1 MSLQQQ
7 IENKISNA
15 FDVTFMQ
22 MENESHMHSG
32 PAQESH
38 FKLTLVSPA
47 FEGMNKVKRHQA
59 VYKALSDEMPLFHAL
74 ALHTYSPSEWEE
86 NPIVVD
92 SPLCQG
98 GGKA

>member
-32 PAQESH
+32 PAEESH

-59 VYKALSDEMPLFHAL
+59 VYKALADEMPLFHAL

-86 NPIVVD
+86 SPTVVA

>member
-1 MSLQQQ
+1 MLLQQQ
-7 IENKISNA
+7 IENKIRGA

-32 PAQESH
+32 PAEESH

-47 FEGMNKVKRHQA
+47 FEDMNKVKRHQA
-59 VYKALSDEMPLFHAL
+59 VYKALADEMPLFHAL
-74 ALHTYSPSEWEE
+74 ALHTYSPSEWEA
-86 NPIVVD
+86 NPTVVE

-98 GGKA
+98 GSKR

>member
-7 IENKISNA
+7 IENKITGA
-15 FDVTFMQ
+15 FDVIFMQ

-32 PAQESH
+32 PAEESH

-59 VYKALSDEMPLFHAL
+59 VYKALTEEMPLFHAL
-74 ALHTYSPSEWEE
+74 ALHTYSPSEWEQ
-86 NPIVVD
+86 NPTVVD

-98 GGKA
+98 GSKA

>member
-7 IENKISNA
+7 IENKITGA
-15 FDVTFMQ
+15 FDVIFMQ

-32 PAQESH
+32 SAEESH

-59 VYKALSDEMPLFHAL
+59 VYKALTEEMPLFHAL
-74 ALHTYSPSEWEE
+74 ALHTYSPSEWEQ
-86 NPIVVD
+86 NPTVVD

-98 GGKA
+98 GSKA

>member
-7 IENKISNA
+7 IENKINGA

-59 VYKALSDEMPLFHAL
+59 VYKALAEEMPLFHAL

-86 NPIVVD
+86 KPTVAA

-98 GGKA
+98 GSKA

>member
-7 IENKISNA
+7 IENKITGA
-15 FDVTFMQ
+15 FEVTFMQ

-32 PAQESH
+32 PAEESH

-59 VYKALSDEMPLFHAL
+59 VYKALTEEMPLFHAL
-74 ALHTYSPSEWEE
+74 ALHTYSPSEWEQ
-86 NPIVVD
+86 NPTVVD

-98 GGKA
+98 GSKA